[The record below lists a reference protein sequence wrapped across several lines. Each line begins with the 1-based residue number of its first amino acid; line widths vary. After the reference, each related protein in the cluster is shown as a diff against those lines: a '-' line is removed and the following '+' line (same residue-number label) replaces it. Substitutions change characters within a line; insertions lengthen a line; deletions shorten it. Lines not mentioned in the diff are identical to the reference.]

1 MQHPNSAA
9 LRERTHVAKPKKKKA
24 KKVKPDDYFTAGP
37 MEFARFGKLVL
48 SRSRA
53 TQEQF
58 ESAQARMVAQYP
70 ITIGEIGTLV
80 ASIAAQV
87 ARLPPD
93 RLLQRGWWE
102 YSAMIVG
109 LGGKEAGDSEKL
121 AAARMVD
128 YVQSVIASVKPGEYV
143 ENVSEEDWTRLKADV
158 ETLFQRLTLDYQMCQ
173 TAHRRNQDPQLDM
186 RLEEFRFRT
195 ETLWLNIRGKRYQL
209 HERQALID
217 VLAPHSEVLLRLF
230 GLDAIAL
237 AGEFDKI
244 LTRLTHG
251 LMDIA
256 TDMKEMHAKA
266 MARLDELAAKEEGL
280 EFEALMAKVFE
291 DADLAAQRDK
301 FAGAM
306 FGLDLFDVEKNTALP
321 KALLDVLSYSP
332 GEDTEFFAPGEFA
345 GWPLR
350 VWPVMRR
357 PFIRLNGSTYCFD
370 IFSLFDYIYRVLR
383 RIVVELEP
391 AYKELWNDGQKLAS
405 EELPFTYLT
414 RLLPGAHIYRPIHY
428 RWKVGDGAAQWHE
441 ADGILIYEDHLFV
454 IEVKGGA
461 FTYTSPATD
470 LDAHLASLRALLQA
484 PARQG
489 SRFVDFLES
498 APEVSIADH
507 DHKEIAKLR
516 RSDFRHV
523 TVCTV
528 TLDAFTA
535 LAARAQHLAPLGIE
549 VGKRSLWPLSID
561 DLRVYAELFDNPL
574 IFLHF
579 VEQRVRA
586 GQSDKVDLNDE
597 MDHFG
602 LYIEENNYTQYA
614 EELSENADKMQFD
627 GYTTPVNEYFS
638 AVLLGD
644 APPKPRQKMPHRVAE
659 IIDLLGYSNE
669 PQRAEL
675 SSFILDGAGDWRE
688 TLASSIENALKENRE
703 LKRSRPLSSYG
714 GMEMTQFVWSPDAS
728 RHAEGAIEHAR
739 VVMLAN
745 NEADRRLVEFEYND
759 DGKLFGAH
767 LRHVTLAG
775 VPEAEV
781 ARLRA
786 KGAALQ
792 QRRIANAK
800 VKGKIGRNEQCPCG
814 SGKKWKRCHGRRA

>member
-1 MQHPNSAA
+1 M
-9 LRERTHVAKPKKKKA
+9 AKPKKKKV
-24 KKVKPDDYFTAGP
+24 KKVKPDDYFAAGP
-37 MEFARFGKLVL
+37 MEFARFGKLML

-58 ESAQARMVAQYP
+58 EAAQARMVAQYP
-70 ITIGEIGTLV
+70 ITVGEIDALV
-80 ASIAAQV
+80 ASIATQV
-87 ARLPPD
+87 AHLPPD

-109 LGGKEAGDSEKL
+109 LGGNEAGDSEKL

-128 YVQSVIASVKPGEYV
+128 YVQSVIVSVKPEEYAD
-143 ENVSEEDWTRLKADV
+143 NVSEEDWAQLKADV
-158 ETLFQRLTLDYQMCQ
+158 EALFQRLTLDYQMCL
-173 TAHRRNQDPQLDM
+173 TAHRRDQDPQLDM
-186 RLEEFRFRT
+186 PLEEFRFRT

-217 VLAPHSEVLLRLF
+217 VLAPHSEVLSRLF
-230 GLDAIAL
+230 GLDATAL
-237 AGEFDKI
+237 AGEFEKI

-280 EFEALMAKVFE
+280 EFEDLMAKVFE
-291 DADLAAQRDK
+291 DADLAAQRDR

-306 FGLDLFDVEKNTALP
+306 FGLDLFDVGKNTALP
-321 KALLDVLSYSP
+321 KALLDALSYSP
-332 GEDTEFFAPGEFA
+332 GEDEEFFASGEFA

-370 IFSLFDYIYRVLR
+370 IFTLFDNIYRVLR

-405 EELPFTYLT
+405 EELPFTYLA
-414 RLLPGAHIYRPIHY
+414 RLLPGAHVYRPIHY
-428 RWKVGDGAAQWHE
+428 RWKVGDGPAQWHE
-441 ADGILIYEDHLFV
+441 ADGILIYGDHLLV

-461 FTYTSPATD
+461 FTYTSPAND

-498 APEVSIADH
+498 ASEVSIADH

-549 VGKRSLWPLSID
+549 VGKRPLWPLSID

-579 VEQRVRA
+579 IEQRVRA

-602 LYIEENNYTQYA
+602 LYIEQNNYTQYA

-644 APPKPRQKMPHRVAE
+644 TPPKPRQKMPHRIAE
-659 IIDLLGYSNE
+659 IIDLLGSSNE

-688 TLASSIENALKENRE
+688 TLASSIENGLKENKE

-714 GMEMTQFVWSPDAS
+714 GLEMTQFVWSPDAP
-728 RHAEGAIEHAR
+728 RDADGAIEHTR
-739 VVMLAN
+739 VIMLAN
-745 NEADRRLVEFEYND
+745 SEADRRLVEFEYNNE
-759 DGKLFGAH
+759 GKLFGAH
-767 LRHVTLAG
+767 LHHVTLVG
-775 VPEAEV
+775 LPEPEV

-786 KGAALQ
+786 KGEALQ
-792 QRRIANAK
+792 QRRIANAQ
-800 VKGKIGRNEQCPCG
+800 VKGTIGRNEQCPCG